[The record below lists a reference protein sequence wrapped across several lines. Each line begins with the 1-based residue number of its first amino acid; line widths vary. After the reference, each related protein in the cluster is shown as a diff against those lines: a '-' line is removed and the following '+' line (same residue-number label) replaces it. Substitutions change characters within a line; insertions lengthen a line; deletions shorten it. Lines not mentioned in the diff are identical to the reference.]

1 MMPTHHSELSQT
13 PPAKRQPQQAW
24 LTAHLPAR
32 VPARLP
38 AHIQASSQAS
48 LRHASLYKAHH
59 HFVFQLM
66 LDFKMS
72 LRDYLHHH
80 FVDGATLAQMA
91 GISIAR
97 LNALVDSAAVP
108 APSYLVVGRSI
119 TSAVFGCI
127 DDVDADAGRYFRPE
141 NLRWLRIA
149 TQAPQGFERQA
160 VVNCLSQELLDAFTM
175 AGISGEAAT
184 AKVASFLPH
193 FFNGTFA
200 LCAANPA
207 NGYAIARKELL
218 QERLSALTNNGAN
231 AHPAGVSQ
239 AELQQ
244 LIDDF
249 AAACMPFSP
258 AEYARSSRKRL
269 VDDLRLKLQ
278 PAAA

>member
-1 MMPTHHSELSQT
+1 
-13 PPAKRQPQQAW
+13 
-24 LTAHLPAR
+24 
-32 VPARLP
+32 
-38 AHIQASSQAS
+38 
-48 LRHASLYKAHH
+48 
-59 HFVFQLM
+59 
-66 LDFKMS
+66 MS

-91 GISIAR
+91 GISISR
-97 LNALVDSAAVP
+97 LNALVDAHAVP
-108 APSYLVVGRSI
+108 APSYLVIGRSI
-119 TSAVFGCI
+119 TSAVFGTI
-127 DDVDADAGRYFRPE
+127 DDVDADPGRYFRPE

-149 TQAPQGFERQA
+149 LQAPQGFERQA
-160 VVNCLSQELLDAFTM
+160 VTDCLSQELLDAFVL
-175 AGISGEAAT
+175 AGVSADAA
-184 AKVASFLPH
+184 ASKVASFLPH

-218 QERLSALTNNGAN
+218 QERLSDLTSNGSN
-231 AHPAGVSQ
+231 ATPVGVSV

-258 AEYARSSRKRL
+258 ADYPRSSRKRL

-278 PAAA
+278 LALAA